1 MARIEVYIIAGLA
14 VATLIGGGIAYI
26 YNKGETAGTSAVK
39 TEVQS
44 KTIETLDAARNAKE
58 KADEEVRRTPY
69 GDRVDGLR

>member
-1 MARIEVYIIAGLA
+1 MPVQTYIIGGLFA
-14 VATLIGGGIAYI
+14 VTLIGGGIAYI

>member
-1 MARIEVYIIAGLA
+1 MARIEVYIIAGLFA
-14 VATLIGGGIAYI
+14 VTLIGGGIAYI
-26 YNKGETAGTSAVK
+26 YGEGKDAGTSAVK

-44 KTIETLDAARNAKE
+44 KTIETLDAARTSKE

>member
-1 MARIEVYIIAGLA
+1 MPIQAYIIGGLLA
-14 VATLIGGGIAYI
+14 VALIGGGIAYI
-26 YNKGETAGTSAVK
+26 YNKGESAGSSAV
-39 TEVQS
+39 TGAVQS